1 MRRLVSVRGIDAR
14 LHLQSCLS
22 AGMRT
27 LCALC
32 LLFTCVLTATAAAK
46 ERYPFAVTSARS
58 GTGQT
63 LIARNR
69 GPAPVSVRL
78 MLANAENVSSGQPL
92 PVYAVVRP
100 YSEMLLLQVRRSD
113 PRRSQRFATEST
125 YQLGSFLAVP
135 DARAVYRLPYEN
147 GRGFVISQAAD
158 GPLTTHHG
166 EDSRYAVDF
175 RMPENTPI
183 VAARA
188 GVVIATES
196 AHRLGGKDRAL
207 LSLANHVRI
216 LHVDDTIATYAHL
229 AFGGVRVRLGE
240 RVTSGTLI
248 GYSGATG
255 YTSGPHLHFVVQKL
269 ARREAGFAPI
279 SVPLRF
285 SAGRPPQVF
294 EPRYQQL
301 AVP

>member
-63 LIARNR
+63 LIGRNR

-196 AHRLGGKDRAL
+196 HPKSSSPGISNW
-207 LSLANHVRI
+207 LSLELRGVARQTEAPAEGRASARMSAWRLI
-216 LHVDDTIATYAHL
+216 SPSYRLTSTTTRPRTWPSSSRAPTSIASD
-229 AFGGVRVRLGE
+229 R
-240 RVTSGTLI
+240 
-248 GYSGATG
+248 
-255 YTSGPHLHFVVQKL
+255 
-269 ARREAGFAPI
+269 PI
-279 SVPLRF
+279 SVVRA
-285 SAGRPPQVF
+285 SSREISRSRARRPQ
-294 EPRYQQL
+294 
-301 AVP
+301 AS